1 MTDAPRQPWAKETGA
16 VSNDTYALEVA
27 LRQLNEAADKR
38 HQQLLVFLTF
48 VPLLWGGM
56 WFVAWRWI
64 LIPLLRL

>member
-1 MTDAPRQPWAKETGA
+1 MSDETRQPWAKDGG
-16 VSNDTYALEVA
+16 VSNDTYALQVA
-27 LRQLNEAADKR
+27 LREMNEAADRR

-48 VPLLWGGM
+48 IPLLWGGM